1 MRIAHVSDIHFGRI
15 LLPGIVDHL
24 VDDVNG
30 EKADLV
36 VLSGDLTQRARRWQ
50 FEAAK
55 ELIEAFESPTL
66 VVPGNHDVHAW
77 WRPHA
82 RILRPLERF
91 QHYITPDLNPTFER
105 DGVAV
110 LGINSAHGR
119 TIMGGLIV
127 RHQRQCIEDYFAKHD
142 SNTFKVLVVHH
153 HLTRIQALGPHD
165 VARKARK
172 ALRTACSAGVD
183 LILCGHLHIS
193 HVEPVEI
200 VPLEHRVV
208 IVSAGTA
215 TSTRGRKSNRRTN
228 YYNMIDIAL
237 DSFTVHEK
245 RYDQSSR
252 CFVTHASTRFR
263 RAIPVEKARGM

>member
-1 MRIAHVSDIHFGRI
+1 MRIAHVSDIHFGKI
-15 LLPGIVDHL
+15 LLPGIVGHL
-24 VDDVNG
+24 IDDVNREG
-30 EKADLV
+30 VDLV

-50 FEAAK
+50 FEAAR
-55 ELIEAFESPTL
+55 ELIDAFESPTL
-66 VVPGNHDVHAW
+66 AVPGNHDVHAW

-91 QHYITPDLNPTFER
+91 HHYITPELNPSFSM

-119 TIMGGLIV
+119 TIMGGLIA
-127 RHQRQCIEDYFAKHD
+127 RNQRQRIEEYFSSFD
-142 SNTFKVLVVHH
+142 RGTFKVLVVHH

-172 ALRTACSAGVD
+172 ALKTACKVGVD

-200 VPLEHRVV
+200 VPLEHRIV

-215 TSTRGRKSNRRTN
+215 TSIRGRKSNRRTN
-228 YYNMIDIAL
+228 YYNLIDISQ

-245 RYDQSSR
+245 RYDPAASS
-252 CFVTHASTRFR
+252 FVTHASTRFR
-263 RAIPVEKARGM
+263 RVTPVEKA